1 MFETADVTELLLFY
15 ESYDIRR
22 KLQHTE
28 ITLHARNLLGPVRVY
43 FTCYRA
49 DQEPKFHHLDREK
62 QVVVFCKAVA
72 YQSGPRDYHLH
83 WADQT
88 WQGNWIQFMRYKSVN
103 DKVEF
108 EIIEGASVYPPALKS
123 RKHRR
128 PFPLE
133 ENDEELVANLFFETD
148 PM

>member
-15 ESYDIRR
+15 DSYDLRR
-22 KLQHTE
+22 RLQHTE
-28 ITLHARNLLGPVRVY
+28 VTIYGRNLQGPVKVF

-49 DQEPKFHHLDREK
+49 DQEPKFHYLDQEK
-62 QVVVFCKAVA
+62 NVVVFFKAVA

-83 WADQT
+83 WADQS
-88 WQGNWIQFMRYKSVN
+88 WQGNWIQFMRYSSTKERVTF
-103 DKVEF
+103 D
-108 EIIEGASVYPPALKS
+108 IIEGASVYPPALQS

-133 ENDEELVANLFFETD
+133 ENDEELVANLFFEND
-148 PM
+148 PL